1 MRLIFVNYSMLFLC
15 LIYDIIY
22 TDQNKSKTN
31 SGGNGYEVQQK
42 RDYEKSM
49 GDQERECE
57 QHFRIVLENGVG
69 NRKKA
74 AEEKELPELQGS
86 VKQIAWAKDIREK
99 IIAKLDMGNLL
110 TNRGELMTEWA
121 EDFMGRKF
129 LLTCVT
135 FLDKTDWAKKLTE
148 KKEQLFGKFSS
159 VYPKYVG
166 KNDPRREAYRAM
178 RLRTNRLYAEYVHE
192 LGLEFVSSLTK
203 ATDFIDRRRYV

>member
-1 MRLIFVNYSMLFLC
+1 MKYNKKEIMKKAWEIKKENANNIFGLC
-15 LIYDIIY
+15 LKMAWAIA
-22 TDQNKSKTN
+22 
-31 SGGNGYEVQQK
+31 
-42 RDYEKSM
+42 
-49 GDQERECE
+49 
-57 QHFRIVLENGVG
+57 
-69 NRKKA
+69 KKA

-86 VKQIAWAKDIREK
+86 VKQIACAKDIREK

-148 KKEQLFGKFSS
+148 KREQLFGKFRS

>member
-1 MRLIFVNYSMLFLC
+1 MHGLS
-15 LIYDIIY
+15 
-22 TDQNKSKTN
+22 
-31 SGGNGYEVQQK
+31 QK
-42 RDYEKSM
+42 KE
-49 GDQERECE
+49 
-57 QHFRIVLENGVG
+57 
-69 NRKKA
+69 
-74 AEEKELPELQGS
+74 AEAKELPELQGS

-148 KKEQLFGKFSS
+148 KKRTIVRKIQIGISQIRWQ
-159 VYPKYVG
+159 
-166 KNDPRREAYRAM
+166 NDPRREAYRAM